1 MKNLLITGMV
11 SLLFFTLAFSQA
23 GKLNDVFL
31 NKVSLRSTL
40 KVANGFM
47 ITGRLL
53 GGAQYNCPADGKAG
67 LIWLA
72 KLDKDK
78 NLLWEKCYGGNGED
92 DPKKIVP
99 DGKGGYVIFSTSS
112 SNKGDINCHI
122 GNDDIWVLHIDSVGN
137 ILDSRCFG
145 GTAQDILTDAI
156 RTKDGGYVFATMNNS
171 SNGDFPGH
179 YGSFLSFDVWV
190 IKLDSNL
197 NKTWSFWWGG
207 SSDEIDPVL
216 TEMVGGSI
224 VIAVS
229 SSSDDYDVPTN
240 YNSADTW
247 IIKLDTG
254 GKKVWQRHYGAYNS
268 QDIPQDIII
277 TPDTGLLM
285 VGYRALL
292 CPFTTSDIGWVL
304 KMDKDGKMEWEG
316 CYGSKG
322 NAEFNQVAFLP
333 QRQMYLIVGSA
344 SFKGYDVKDNYGL
357 EDIWMLLID
366 MQGNL
371 LWSQNYGGSRGDGI
385 YSKDIIVSE
394 SLAMISANSQS
405 NDFDLQNSGI
415 SGFKSWLF
423 DIEVYP
429 LGLSAPGKVPVAKV
443 MPNPFSD
450 YLVIKF
456 NEPYGRETNIEIY
469 DISGQ
474 PAVRAVLPASKQVHT
489 LSTVSL
495 PTGMYLY
502 RIVSGGKLLQTGK
515 VVKTVR

>member
-1 MKNLLITGMV
+1 MGN
-11 SLLFFTLAFSQA
+11 
-23 GKLNDVFL
+23 
-31 NKVSLRSTL
+31 
-40 KVANGFM
+40 
-47 ITGRLL
+47 
-53 GGAQYNCPADGKAG
+53 YN
-67 LIWLA
+67 IWL
-72 KLDKDK
+72 
-78 NLLWEKCYGGNGED
+78 
-92 DPKKIVP
+92 
-99 DGKGGYVIFSTSS
+99 
-112 SNKGDINCHI
+112 
-122 GNDDIWVLHIDSVGN
+122 LHIDSVGN

-145 GTAQDILTDAI
+145 GSAYDALWDAI

-216 TEMVGGSI
+216 TEMVDGSI

-229 SSSDDYDVPTN
+229 SSSDDYDVPSN

-247 IIKLDTG
+247 IIKLDTA

-292 CPFTTSDIGWVL
+292 CPFTTTHIGWAL
-304 KMDKDGKMEWEG
+304 KMDKAGKMEWEG
-316 CYGSKG
+316 CYGSMG
-322 NAEFNQVAFLP
+322 NIKLNRVVYLP
-333 QRQMYLIVGSA
+333 QRQMYLIGGMA
-344 SFKGYDVKDNYGL
+344 NFKGYDVKDHYGL
-357 EDIWMLLID
+357 NDIWLLLID

-371 LWSQNYGGSRGDGI
+371 LWTQNYGGSYDDDFRDLSNI
-385 YSKDIIVSE
+385 ILSDKITVIADSDSKDHD
-394 SLAMISANSQS
+394 LAGQ
-405 NDFDLQNSGI
+405 
-415 SGFKSWLF
+415 SGFNGWLF

-429 LGLSAPGKVPVAKV
+429 LGLSGPGKVPVAKV

-450 YLVIKF
+450 YLVIQFK
-456 NEPYGRETNIEIY
+456 EPYGRETNIEIY

-474 PAVRAVLPASKQVHT
+474 PAIRAVLPASKQVHT

-502 RIVSGGKLLQTGK
+502 RIVSGGRLLQTGK
-515 VVKTVR
+515 VVKTVSGF